1 MAKAISPSTISTA
14 GVTMRVRKSPSTITS
29 DRQLCTGPMDT
40 PGLPPLP
47 KSLSSLLNANS
58 GTWRETL
65 RIQAHKNMIQDN
77 LSSSKTGQGTEE
89 ENSLSSSS
97 LSSGAT
103 VGKGPPKR
111 GRPKRVSVPQG
122 NLDGALAML
131 RKEMVGLRQLDMSL
145 LGQLWS
151 LYESIQEY
159 KVVVETMSCMS
170 DRDSM
175 DLDSEDQSLSPLSPG
190 MLSPTSMV

>member
-1 MAKAISPSTISTA
+1 MAKAVSPTASATA
-14 GVTMRVRKSPSTITS
+14 GVTMRVRKSPSR
-29 DRQLCTGPMDT
+29 DRQLATGPMDT

-65 RIQAHKNMIQDN
+65 RIQAHKNMIQEN
-77 LSSSKTGQGTEE
+77 LSSSKTAEE
-89 ENSLSSSS
+89 DNSTSSSS
-97 LSSGAT
+97 LSSGGAAIGL
-103 VGKGPPKR
+103 GKAPPKR

-145 LGQLWS
+145 LSQLWS
-151 LYESIQEY
+151 LHESIQEY

-190 MLSPTSMV
+190 LLSPTSMV